1 MEPTREITMLSDRR
15 ARPASAL
22 APERIEADTLGLLG
36 LPAAA
41 VEADLLG
48 LSADAA
54 NAVEAVL
61 AAGALMSL
69 SRFAAGT

>member
-48 LSADAA
+48 LSA